1 MPRRVQ
7 RKRTKGWRMP
17 ANTLYV
23 GRPSRWG
30 NPFDVES
37 YGRERSM
44 VLYRNNVLP
53 RLDLTELRGKNL
65 ACWCSLDDEPCH
77 ADILLEAAN
86 R

>member
-1 MPRRVQ
+1 
-7 RKRTKGWRMP
+7 
-17 ANTLYV
+17 
-23 GRPSRWG
+23 
-30 NPFDVES
+30 
-37 YGRERSM
+37 M